1 MKRIQN
7 EFEQTR
13 RQNFMPPNK
22 DFNAEE
28 LLLLE
33 KELAMNE
40 LARKEDDFNMMER
53 LFEEIKD
60 GKKLTG
66 KLISEETLTKIKN
79 LEVLKVAAV
88 TVQQQHNKLVRNGI
102 LLWLKKR
109 HVKGGKSLELIE
121 DIEMAR

>member
-13 RQNFMPPNK
+13 RQTFMPPNK

>member
-1 MKRIQN
+1 LKRIQD

-13 RQNFMPPNK
+13 RQTFIPPNK
-22 DFNAEE
+22 DVNAEE

-40 LARKEDDFNMMER
+40 VARREDDVKMMER

-60 GKKLTG
+60 GKKLTSR
-66 KLISEETLTKIKN
+66 LISEETLTKIKN
-79 LEVLKVAAV
+79 LEVLKVVAV
-88 TVQQQHNKLVRNGI
+88 TDQQQHNKLVRKGI
-102 LLWLKKR
+102 LNWLKKR
-109 HVKGGKSLELIE
+109 HVKGDKSLELIE